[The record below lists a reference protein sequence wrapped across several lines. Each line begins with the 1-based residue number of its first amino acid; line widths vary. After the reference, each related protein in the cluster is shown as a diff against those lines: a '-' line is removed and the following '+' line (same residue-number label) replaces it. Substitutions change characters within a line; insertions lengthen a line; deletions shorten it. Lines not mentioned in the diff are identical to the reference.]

1 MFLKSCHAH
10 KSVCVRLPHI
20 EFFLL
25 KISSFCYIQSEI
37 ERNGIP
43 DGLKS
48 VVNLSGVNIMSPVR

>member
-1 MFLKSCHAH
+1 MFLKSCHTH
-10 KSVCVRLPHI
+10 KAVCVPLTHI

-25 KISSFCYIQSEI
+25 KVSSFCYIQSDI
-37 ERNGIP
+37 ERDGIP